1 MVARMRISSL
11 AIVAIA
17 LLAIS
22 CGGKTTTTK
31 NTELPYQG
39 IEATIRTD
47 SATEVLVELGDV
59 RYSELATKSIRLH
72 NPTETPLSLLDYK
85 ATCRCTWIN
94 LPKSPIPAGEYG
106 EAELVFDS
114 RGERGSVGNYIDI
127 TTSDPRCRIGVW
139 ISAKVKP

>member
-1 MVARMRISSL
+1 MRISSL

-31 NTELPYQG
+31 NTGLPHQG
-39 IEATIRTD
+39 IEVTIRTD
-47 SATEVLVELGDV
+47 SVTEVLVELGDV
-59 RYSELATKSIRLH
+59 YYSELATRSIRLH
-72 NPTETPLSLLDYK
+72 NPTDTPISLLDYK

-127 TTSDPRCRIGVW
+127 TTSDPRCHIGVW